1 MELFQVLDCNTTLGT
16 CCSSYGLA
24 SIFNT
29 LLKILGIIQII
40 APILLIIMTTVQLIK
55 LVINPEEKGG
65 NKKIFNK
72 FLATLFIFFLPII
85 VDAVM
90 SVIPDSV
97 GVAACFRESLN
108 LDEIGRTVQ
117 NDYLDEDG
125 QFKNYYSFI
134 SGQYEPGVPLP
145 APTPGDSRPNM
156 WGNGGGTS
164 DVPISSSTSS
174 GTGAQMVAYA
184 KQFVG
189 KPYSWGSY
197 WNGEIPYTPTDCSGF
212 VGGVYKHFG
221 ITLPRTTEQM
231 WYNHNQFQEIR
242 RDPTTG
248 AYPVQAGDIVL
259 YKGHVAMLTGNGY
272 EMIHNV
278 RKGITISPNFT
289 TWSKTSFPIRGVYR
303 IIGTR

>member
-1 MELFQVLDCNTTLGT
+1 MELFQVLDCSTTLGT

-29 LLKILGIIQII
+29 CLKILVIIQVV

-55 LVINPEEKGG
+55 LMVNPDEKGG

-72 FLATLFIFFLPII
+72 FLAALFIFFLPII

-97 GVAACFRESLN
+97 GVVACWRESLN
-108 LDEIGRTVQ
+108 LDEIGRTVY
-117 NDYLDEDG
+117 NEYVEESG
-125 QFKNYYSFI
+125 KFKNYYSFVT
-134 SGQYEPGVPLP
+134 GEFEPGDPLP
-145 APTPGDSRPNM
+145 APTPGDSAPNM
-156 WGNGGGTS
+156 WSNGNTN
-164 DVPISSSTSS
+164 VNPSS
-174 GTGAQMVAYA
+174 GNTVGSETGKQMVAYA

-189 KPYSWGSY
+189 QPYSWGSY
-197 WNGEIPYTPTDCSGF
+197 WNGEYPYTPTDCSGF

-221 ITLPRTTEQM
+221 ISLPRTTADMYAASGNYQR
-231 WYNHNQFQEIR
+231 I
-242 RDPTTG
+242 
-248 AYPVQAGDIVL
+248 YPNEKGYYDVQAGDIVL
-259 YKGHVAMLTGNGY
+259 YRGHVAMLTGSGY

-289 TWSKTSFPIRGVYR
+289 TWSKTSFPLRGVYR
-303 IIGTR
+303 IIR